1 MSLESLFQDA
11 AHHAERDEMPLVR
24 HLIDRYSHEQP
35 FAGTTIVTAHVL
47 VRNALPVAEALWRGG
62 AQVIFANAFPS
73 RSAAPVIGE
82 LQRAGVEVLAPEQ
95 AVLAGDLFLDVN
107 AVLGRLRLPRAA
119 AEATRTG
126 VQHYTGLLCPVVS
139 ADDSRAKRIEGFFG
153 TGDGF
158 LRAWR
163 TFFPDRPS
171 AGLRVVQF
179 GYGKIGRGVAHRLRG
194 ADMLVTIA
202 EASPLAL
209 ARARQEDFPAVEAE
223 PEEDLRH
230 ALAEADIVIS
240 VTGIPDQLSRDIPEA
255 WVRAARPVL
264 VNMGAQDE
272 FGPSFRDDEI
282 AGGRQVPFNFHL
294 DQPTRNRYV
303 DPSLAAHLLAMEAV
317 VLRPELFPAGIHP
330 LPSEMD
336 EWLIRTW
343 RAQWPAEDLT
353 GISEELGLG
362 PDEAYRA
369 GPTPV

>member
-1 MSLESLFQDA
+1 MSLELLFQSA
-11 AHHAERDEMPLVR
+11 AHRAERDEMPLVR

-62 AQVIFANAFPS
+62 ARVVFAHAFPS
-73 RSAAPVIGE
+73 RSAAPVIHE

-95 AVLAGDLFLDVN
+95 AVQAGDFFLDVN

-163 TFFPDRPS
+163 AFFPDRPG
-171 AGLRVVQF
+171 AGLRVIQF
-179 GYGKIGRGVAHRLRG
+179 GYGKIGRGVAHRLRA
-194 ADMLVTIA
+194 ADMIVTIV

-209 ARARQEDFPAVEAE
+209 ARARQEGFPAVEAV
-223 PEEDLRH
+223 PEEDLRA

-240 VTGIPDQLSRDIPEA
+240 VTGIPDQLSREIPEA

-282 AGGRQVPFNFHL
+282 AGGRLVPFNFHL

-303 DPSLAAHLLAMEAV
+303 DPALAAHLMAMEAV
-317 VLRPELFPAGIHP
+317 VLRPESFPAGIHP

-343 RAQWPAEDLT
+343 RSEWPEEDLT
-353 GISEELGLG
+353 GIAEELGIG
-362 PDEAYRA
+362 PDDPYRA
-369 GPTPV
+369 GPTPI